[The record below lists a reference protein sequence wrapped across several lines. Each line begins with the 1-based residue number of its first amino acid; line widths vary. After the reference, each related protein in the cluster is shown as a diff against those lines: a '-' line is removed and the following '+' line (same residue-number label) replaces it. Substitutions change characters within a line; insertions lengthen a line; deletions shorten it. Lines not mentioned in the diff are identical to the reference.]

1 MPNMCTE
8 TQTHTLL
15 CRSSTDKCHSLCVF
29 LFDLSLSHT
38 QLQWCMA
45 TLQYLSVSA
54 FRYKYTKAWILKRA
68 VGMTNS
74 GSLVKGTLAP
84 SPPFSGHVISLSKRM
99 CCSKCL
105 QRAIHQSDRPPTE
118 NTDSSQGGFG
128 GINKHTQ
135 DCRKKCFNILQQ
147 KKKRKKAHLKNEI
160 LHNRTCTRTPISL
173 RCRGRSEG
181 TCARIFDLVSALNT
195 FIFVSPAKLQ
205 NLHFTC
211 CV

>member
-1 MPNMCTE
+1 MKTHSLTSWFAASGASGKKICTLSLIHYVCIHTFVYPLSCMPNMCTE
-8 TQTHTLL
+8 TQTHTHTAVQVQHWQMSLP
-15 CRSSTDKCHSLCVF
+15 LCVS
-29 LFDLSLSHT
+29 LWSLSLSHT

-54 FRYKYTKAWILKRA
+54 FRYKYTKAWILKRT

-84 SPPFSGHVISLSKRM
+84 SPLFSGHVISLSKLM

-118 NTDSSQGGFG
+118 STDSSQGGFG
-128 GINKHTQ
+128 GISKHTQ

-147 KKKRKKAHLKNEI
+147 KKKRKEKAHLKN
-160 LHNRTCTRTPISL
+160 
-173 RCRGRSEG
+173 
-181 TCARIFDLVSALNT
+181 
-195 FIFVSPAKLQ
+195 
-205 NLHFTC
+205 
-211 CV
+211 

>member
-1 MPNMCTE
+1 MICSQRGIRE
-8 TQTHTLL
+8 KDLHALTHTLCMHTHFCL
-15 CRSSTDKCHSLCVF
+15 SIELHAKYVHRNTNTHTHCCAGPALTNVTSSVCFSLIS
-29 LFDLSLSHT
+29 LSLSHT

-54 FRYKYTKAWILKRA
+54 FRYKYTKAWILKRT

-84 SPPFSGHVISLSKRM
+84 SPLFSGHVISLSKLM

-118 NTDSSQGGFG
+118 STDSSQGGFG
-128 GINKHTQ
+128 GISKHTQ

-147 KKKRKKAHLKNEI
+147 KKKRKEKAHLKN
-160 LHNRTCTRTPISL
+160 
-173 RCRGRSEG
+173 
-181 TCARIFDLVSALNT
+181 
-195 FIFVSPAKLQ
+195 
-205 NLHFTC
+205 
-211 CV
+211 

>member
-1 MPNMCTE
+1 MKTHSLTSWFAASRTSGKKICTLSLIHYVCIHTFIYPLSCMPNMCTE
-8 TQTHTLL
+8 TQTHTHCCAGPALTNVT
-15 CRSSTDKCHSLCVF
+15 SSVCFSSIS
-29 LFDLSLSHT
+29 LSLSHT

-118 NTDSSQGGFG
+118 NTDSS
-128 GINKHTQ
+128 
-135 DCRKKCFNILQQ
+135 
-147 KKKRKKAHLKNEI
+147 
-160 LHNRTCTRTPISL
+160 
-173 RCRGRSEG
+173 
-181 TCARIFDLVSALNT
+181 
-195 FIFVSPAKLQ
+195 
-205 NLHFTC
+205 
-211 CV
+211 